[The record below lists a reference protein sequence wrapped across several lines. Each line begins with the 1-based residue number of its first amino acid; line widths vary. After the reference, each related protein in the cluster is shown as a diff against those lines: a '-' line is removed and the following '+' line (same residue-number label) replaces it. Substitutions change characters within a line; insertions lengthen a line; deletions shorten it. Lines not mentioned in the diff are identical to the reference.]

1 LSQAEPSLPVVSGV
15 RFPLLDLARIVA
27 ALAVVFFH
35 WCFLFGVED
44 ASTRYRPWP
53 EFSAWSKYGHLGV
66 QLFFMISGF
75 LVLQSAYSKSTATFL
90 RARAIRL
97 YPAFIACCV
106 LSYVLISFIPNEP
119 RSIPTL
125 LYNLTMLN
133 GVIDGFR
140 GVAPT
145 YIDGSYW
152 TLALEWKFYA
162 LVAVL
167 IAARQLDR
175 IERFLW
181 VWMTASVY
189 YQLHPIAWLELLLIT
204 PWSSYFIA
212 GAAFFRAR
220 VSGWTLS
227 RSGLVLLSLV
237 FGMLQASS
245 QTEQLAIIYGVAFDK
260 TASAMVVAVFFAS
273 FFLLT
278 RHNLRISRRM
288 QQAFAL
294 AGGLSYPIY
303 LLHLR
308 LGAAAVRA
316 FWTADHRFVLLFA
329 MLTALGLAAFVV
341 HRFVERPAW
350 RPLHRSRTRQGVPQ
364 SATR

>member
-1 LSQAEPSLPVVSGV
+1 MSQAEPPLPVVSGV

-75 LVLQSAYSKSTATFL
+75 LVLQSAYSKNTATFL

-106 LSYVLISFIPNEP
+106 LSYALISFIPNEP

-145 YIDGSYW
+145 YIDTPLVW
-152 TLALEWKFYA
+152 TVEGVEEKMKDWL
-162 LVAVL
+162 
-167 IAARQLDR
+167 RDTPMDR
-175 IERFLW
+175 LGRPDEI
-181 VWMTASVY
+181 ASVVHF
-189 YQLHPIAWLELLLIT
+189 LA
-204 PWSSYFIA
+204 SD
-212 GAAFFRAR
+212 AA
-220 VSGWTLS
+220 S
-227 RSGLVLLSLV
+227 
-237 FGMLQASS
+237 
-245 QTEQLAIIYGVAFDK
+245 
-260 TASAMVVAVFFAS
+260 
-273 FFLLT
+273 LLT
-278 RHNLRISRRM
+278 GSIV
-288 QQAFAL
+288 L
-294 AGGLSYPIY
+294 ADGG
-303 LLHLR
+303 
-308 LGAAAVRA
+308 
-316 FWTADHRFVLLFA
+316 FTA
-329 MLTALGLAAFVV
+329 
-341 HRFVERPAW
+341 W
-350 RPLHRSRTRQGVPQ
+350 
-364 SATR
+364 

>member
-1 LSQAEPSLPVVSGV
+1 MAQAEPRNLVLSGV
-15 RFPLLDLARIVA
+15 RFPLLDLARIAA
-27 ALAVVFFH
+27 ALGVVFFH
-35 WCFLFGVED
+35 WCFLFGVEE

-75 LVLQSAYSKSTATFL
+75 LVLQSAYSKTTLNFL

-106 LSYVLISFIPNEP
+106 LSYALISLIPNEP
-119 RSIPTL
+119 RSILTL

-162 LVAVL
+162 LIAIL

-175 IERFLW
+175 VERCLW
-181 VWMTASVY
+181 VWMTASIA
-189 YQLHPIAWLELLLIT
+189 YQLHPIAWLELFLIT

-220 VSGWTLS
+220 LQGWTLS
-227 RSGLVLLSLV
+227 RRALVLLSLI

-245 QTEQLAIIYGVAFDK
+245 QTENLAIIYGVSFDEI
-260 TASAMVVAVFFAS
+260 ASATIIAGFFAS

-278 RHNLRISRRM
+278 RPNLRISRRM
-288 QQAFAL
+288 QQALAL

-316 FWTADHRFVLLFA
+316 FWTEGSRFVLLLA
-329 MLTALGLAAFVV
+329 MLTALGLAAFFV
-341 HRFVERPAW
+341 HRFVEKPVW
-350 RPLHRSRTRQGVPQ
+350 RALHRSRSREAVPR
-364 SATR
+364 SVMR